1 MSDDKNPVNSRFGA
15 IYSRFI
21 AEEFPVYVPLKLAD
35 STQKIPG
42 CFPVRREFRR
52 L

>member
-35 STQKIPG
+35 THYEALNKM
-42 CFPVRREFRR
+42 
-52 L
+52 